1 MCLQS
6 NIKFNLRLSQSFFFL
21 EQYLHKV
28 LFPAK
33 SSCILSYTLNHMCKG
48 AFFICLYL
56 RYFTVAGMLC
66 QDIFNS
72 FTPSLNSAL
81 IWLVLKQVYQVFT
94 CLKSSVPWNI
104 AAHILLLNP
113 VFKSLRSFDYLSF
126 KLSCYM
132 FYTDKCTYIVLQC
145 LKTIESFYN

>member
-21 EQYLHKV
+21 KQYLHKV

-81 IWLVLKQVYQVFT
+81 IWLVLKQVYRLFT

-104 AAHILLLNP
+104 AAHILLILFLNHWE
-113 VFKSLRSFDYLSF
+113 VLIISLLNFLATCFTLINVHTLY
-126 KLSCYM
+126 
-132 FYTDKCTYIVLQC
+132 
-145 LKTIESFYN
+145 YNVWKQ

>member
-1 MCLQS
+1 MTSGHLMTHTMKISRLYMHVHVLFLVVYMYTVLCLQS

-21 EQYLHKV
+21 KQYLHKV

-56 RYFTVAGMLC
+56 RYFTVAGMPC

-81 IWLVLKQVYQVFT
+81 IWLVLKQVYRLFT
-94 CLKSSVPWNI
+94 CLKSSVP
-104 AAHILLLNP
+104 
-113 VFKSLRSFDYLSF
+113 
-126 KLSCYM
+126 
-132 FYTDKCTYIVLQC
+132 
-145 LKTIESFYN
+145 